1 MIKRLYLKNLV
12 LLLSMI
18 VIFHGVLGSAKTFAA
33 ELIMVEAG
41 GCHWCEVWDEE
52 IGVVYH
58 KTSAGKIA
66 PLRRVD
72 LHEKL
77 PEDLSFLKQLAFS
90 PTFIVVNKGVEVG
103 RITGYPGESFFWA
116 QLEIILKKL
125 PKENIVQT
133 KVH

>member
-1 MIKRLYLKNLV
+1 MIKNKYY
-12 LLLSMI
+12 
-18 VIFHGVLGSAKTFAA
+18 KTFISLFFFAFLFGSVFGGTRALAA

-58 KTSAGKIA
+58 RTSAGKVA

-72 LHEKL
+72 LHKKL

-103 RITGYPGESFFWA
+103 RITGYPGESFFWG

-125 PKENIVQT
+125 PNEKIVQT

>member
-1 MIKRLYLKNLV
+1 MIKNKCYKIFISFFFSTV
-12 LLLSMI
+12 LFGILL
-18 VIFHGVLGSAKTFAA
+18 GGTRALAA

-52 IGVVYH
+52 IGVIYH
-58 KTSAGKIA
+58 RTSAGKIA

-72 LHEKL
+72 LHKKL
-77 PEDLSFLKQLAFS
+77 PEDLNFLKQLAFS

-103 RITGYPGESFFWA
+103 RITGYPGESFFWG

-125 PKENIVQT
+125 PNEKIVQT

>member
-1 MIKRLYLKNLV
+1 MIKNKYY
-12 LLLSMI
+12 
-18 VIFHGVLGSAKTFAA
+18 KTFISLFFFAFLFGGVFGGTRALAA

-52 IGVVYH
+52 IGVIYH
-58 KTSAGKIA
+58 RTSAGKIA

-72 LHEKL
+72 LHKKL
-77 PEDLSFLKQLAFS
+77 PEDLNFLKQLAFS

-103 RITGYPGESFFWA
+103 RITGYPGESFFWG

-125 PKENIVQT
+125 PNEKIVQT

>member
-1 MIKRLYLKNLV
+1 MIKTQFLKNLIFFV
-12 LLLSMI
+12 SVIVMI
-18 VIFHGVLGSAKTFAA
+18 IGIWGGTKALAA

-77 PEDLSFLKQLAFS
+77 PEDLSFIKQLAFS

-103 RITGYPGESFFWA
+103 RITGYPGESFFWG
-116 QLEIILKKL
+116 QLEVILKRL

>member
-1 MIKRLYLKNLV
+1 MIKNKYYKIFISFFFSTV
-12 LLLSMI
+12 LFGILL
-18 VIFHGVLGSAKTFAA
+18 GGTRALAA

-52 IGVVYH
+52 IGVIYH
-58 KTSAGKIA
+58 RTSAGKVA

-72 LHEKL
+72 LHKKL

-103 RITGYPGESFFWA
+103 RITGYPGESFFWG
-116 QLEIILKKL
+116 QLEVILKKL
-125 PKENIVQT
+125 PNEKIVQT